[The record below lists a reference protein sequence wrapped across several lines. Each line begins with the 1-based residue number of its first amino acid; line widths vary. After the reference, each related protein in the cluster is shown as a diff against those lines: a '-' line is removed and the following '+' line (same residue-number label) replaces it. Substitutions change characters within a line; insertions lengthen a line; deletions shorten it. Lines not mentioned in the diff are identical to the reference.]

1 MIEVSLILP
10 DIRSSLNVG
19 SIFRTA
25 EIFAVKKIYICGYTP
40 YPAIKA
46 DKRLPHVAKKLDS
59 QIRKTALG
67 TEKLVNFA
75 VYPTAIEAIATAKK
89 DGNTI
94 FALEQ
99 TTTSTLLEDA
109 RFSGKVAFILGNEV
123 DGIDPKTLNQVDGII
138 EISQLGS
145 KESLNVA
152 SSCAILLY
160 DICINKQ
167 KK

>member
-59 QIRKTALG
+59 QIRKKQLSVPKSWLISG
-67 TEKLVNFA
+67 
-75 VYPTAIEAIATAKK
+75 YRTAI
-89 DGNTI
+89 
-94 FALEQ
+94 
-99 TTTSTLLEDA
+99 
-109 RFSGKVAFILGNEV
+109 
-123 DGIDPKTLNQVDGII
+123 
-138 EISQLGS
+138 
-145 KESLNVA
+145 
-152 SSCAILLY
+152 
-160 DICINKQ
+160 
-167 KK
+167 